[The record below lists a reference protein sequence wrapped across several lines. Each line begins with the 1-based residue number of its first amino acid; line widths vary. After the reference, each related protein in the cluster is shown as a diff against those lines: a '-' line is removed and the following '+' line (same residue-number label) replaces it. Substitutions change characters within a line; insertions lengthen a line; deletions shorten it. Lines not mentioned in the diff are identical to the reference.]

1 MHQSGAPHRGAR
13 GLVATALAA
22 AVSAGAV
29 VGAGA
34 AQAAQ
39 RPASLPAFNVTW
51 SQTVND
57 AGSPIAISSP
67 NLVSLNGSPTV
78 VVGDRAGNLL
88 AYNLDSGAGGTLY
101 HAARAHRFDALTGA
115 RAKRRA
121 LRRRERR
128 LTLRGGYFGVDAN
141 GGLMWRQNVV
151 NQPGDPSPYNAVA
164 AGLAVGN
171 APGIGAFAVAGSL
184 GQTMYSLTPGGG
196 TVFSFFQGDGDF
208 STPAIGNLYY
218 GATPYIVD
226 YGDSSPGIGPNGTV
240 YSQGSLLRILDPSG
254 QQVCQAT
261 TNQSGESS
269 PAIGQLIPNASP
281 LVVAGSTYYFPG
293 ASDTNKLFAWDAH
306 CNRVWT
312 DTLDGEPMAGPAL
325 ANTQGNGQL
334 QVVEGTNIANA
345 NASGTVYDIDA
356 GGNVIWQQPANGA
369 VIGSISTVDPGNQ
382 GYQDLLV
389 PTTHGVEIMD
399 GRTGTPLATLEPNEA
414 FQSAP
419 LVTTDSNGAIG
430 VTIAGYNSANQ
441 GVVNHF
447 EIAGSKGNA
456 RTSTQASVDVLNQP
470 GGWPMFHHDTQLT
483 GNAGIA
489 MPNLQVPCNAPTGS
503 LHGYYEV
510 ASDGGV
516 FNFGNLP
523 FCGSTGSIALNRPVV
538 GIAATHDGGG
548 YWMVASDGGI
558 FAFGDAQFYGSMGGQ
573 PLNRPIVG
581 LAATAD
587 GGGYYLVA
595 SDGGIFAFGDAPFYG
610 STGNL
615 ALNRPIVGIALTA
628 DGGGYFMVA
637 SDGGIFAF
645 GDAQFSGSMGG
656 QPLNRPIVGMAP
668 DSANGGYWM
677 VASDGGIFS
686 FPTGPGGTPFFG
698 SMGGQPLNRPIVGMQ
713 AVADGSGYR
722 FVASDGG
729 IFSFGTAP
737 FYGSMGGQPLNQPI
751 VGMSGY

>member
-1 MHQSGAPHRGAR
+1 MIN
-13 GLVATALAA
+13 L
-22 AVSAGAV
+22 
-29 VGAGA
+29 
-34 AQAAQ
+34 
-39 RPASLPAFNVTW
+39 TW

-57 AGSPIAISSP
+57 AGNPIAISSP
-67 NLVSLNGSPTV
+67 SLAMLNGSPTV

-88 AYNLDSGAGGTLY
+88 AYNLDTGSGGTLY
-101 HAARAHRFDALTGA
+101 HAPGPIDSTPSQIPGQNGVVFGVGNAASPYG
-115 RAKRRA
+115 
-121 LRRRERR
+121 
-128 LTLRGGYFGVDAN
+128 GGYFAVDAI
-141 GGLMWRQNVV
+141 GDLSWQENVV
-151 NQPGDPSPYNAVA
+151 NQPGDPKPYNSVA
-164 AGLAVGN
+164 GGLAVGN
-171 APGIGAFAVAGSL
+171 APGIGAFAVAGSI
-184 GQTMYSLTPGGG
+184 GQTMYSFTPGGG

-218 GATPYIVD
+218 GGTPYIVD

-240 YSQGSLLRILDPSG
+240 YGQGSILRILNPSG
-254 QQVCQAT
+254 QQQCQGT

-281 LVVAGSTYYFPG
+281 LIVAGSTDYFSPPNFPQ
-293 ASDTNKLFAWDAH
+293 ASDTNKIFAWDVH

-312 DTLDGEPMAGPAL
+312 DTLDGIPMAGPTL

-334 QVVEGTNIANA
+334 QVVEGTNIGNA
-345 NASGTVYDIDA
+345 NSSGSVYDLDA
-356 GGNVIWQQPANGA
+356 AGNVIWQQPASGA
-369 VIGSISTVDPGNQ
+369 VIGSISTVDPDNQ

-389 PTTHGVEIMD
+389 PTTQGVEVLD
-399 GRTGTPLATLEPNEA
+399 GKSGAQLAVLETHEA

-419 LVTTDSNGAIG
+419 LVTTDSNGTIG
-430 VTIAGYNSANQ
+430 ITIAGYNNANQ
-441 GVVNHF
+441 GVVDHF
-447 EIAGSKGNA
+447 EIAGSTGNA
-456 RTSTQASVDVLNQP
+456 RPVTRASVDVLNQA
-470 GGWPMFHHDTQLT
+470 GGWPMFHHDPQLT

-489 MPNLQVPCNAPTGS
+489 QPNLQVPCNAPVGA
-503 LHGYYEV
+503 LHGYFEA

-523 FCGSTGSIALNRPVV
+523 FCGSTGSITLNMPVV

-558 FAFGDAQFYGSMGGQ
+558 FAFGDAQFYGSMGGL
-573 PLNRPIVG
+573 PLNRPIV
-581 LAATAD
+581 AMTATGD

-595 SDGGIFAFGDAPFYG
+595 SDGGIFAFGDAQFYG
-610 STGNL
+610 STGNIT
-615 ALNRPIVGIALTA
+615 LNRPIVGIALTP
-628 DGGGYFMVA
+628 DGKGYWMVA

-645 GDAQFSGSMGG
+645 GDAQFYGSMGG
-656 QPLNRPIVGMAP
+656 QPLNQPIVSMAP
-668 DSANGGYWM
+668 DSATGGYWM

-686 FPTGPGGTPFFG
+686 FPTGQGGTPYYG
-698 SMGGQPLNRPIVGMQ
+698 SMGGQPLNRPIVDMQ

-737 FYGSMGGQPLNQPI
+737 FYGSMGGQPLNKAI